1 VVRDLQRTTMGK
13 INKRRLRD
21 AWLDG
26 DLDELNTP

>member
-1 VVRDLQRTTMGK
+1 VRDLQRTTMGK

-26 DLDELNTP
+26 ELDEIVVG